1 MWESEIK
8 STDFFF
14 FYSTPVMVAIALIE
28 SGTNALD
35 AVAMIRK
42 QRKGAVNKPQ
52 LEFLQKYKKRSKKKG
67 CIVM

>member
-1 MWESEIK
+1 
-8 STDFFF
+8 
-14 FYSTPVMVAIALIE
+14 MVAIALIE
-28 SGTNALD
+28 GGMNSLE
-35 AVAMIRK
+35 AVALIRK